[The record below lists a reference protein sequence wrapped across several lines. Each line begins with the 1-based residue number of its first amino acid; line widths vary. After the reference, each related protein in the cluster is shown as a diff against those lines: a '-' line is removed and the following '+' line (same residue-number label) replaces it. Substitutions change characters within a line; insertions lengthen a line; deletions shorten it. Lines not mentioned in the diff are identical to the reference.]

1 MHPFFASRKMNKCAN
16 QDQDVINIENMNGL
30 CDSERD
36 PPFYPIHVVYQSE
49 VCQANACFVY
59 FLRSYI
65 ITRGQVKRN
74 VFFCRPVYRST
85 GVIG

>member
-1 MHPFFASRKMNKCAN
+1 MHPFFASRKLNKYAS
-16 QDQDVINIENMNGL
+16 QDQDVINIENVHGL

-59 FLRSYI
+59 LLISYI
-65 ITRGQVKRN
+65 IITRDQV
-74 VFFCRPVYRST
+74 T
-85 GVIG
+85 

>member
-16 QDQDVINIENMNGL
+16 QDQDVINIENVNGL

-74 VFFCRPVYRST
+74 AFFFVGQYT
-85 GVIG
+85 DTVE